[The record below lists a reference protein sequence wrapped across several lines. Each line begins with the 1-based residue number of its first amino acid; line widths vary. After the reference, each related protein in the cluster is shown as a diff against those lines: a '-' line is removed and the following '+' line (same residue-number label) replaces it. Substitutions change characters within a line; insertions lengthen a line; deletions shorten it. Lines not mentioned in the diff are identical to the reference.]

1 MHCAL
6 LSRCVG
12 GFCTPPPGV
21 SALTVSCVLWILSMS
36 VFKLCPSTRAGGG
49 GWDLLMPP
57 GGIGQR

>member
-12 GFCTPPPGV
+12 GFCPPPGV